1 MKTYGMKI
9 ARGQVYFYNSL
20 WGIFGK
26 DNVPS
31 DLLMRGSLERKGRPY
46 IVISTNEGNKSST
59 TCNLLPITRRSKI
72 SIPSQVQF
80 FYNGYYQVILTEQPI
95 TANISDL
102 GNYMF
107 TVNEEVLQQLEKGI
121 AIQFGLGNSF
131 YFDQFK
137 ELETRMA
144 ILLKQVSD
152 NLFRKEKKFFVEY
165 IEFFTE
171 CISQVN
177 IEGIDFLSS
186 ISVDSCY
193 IECMRVPVRGYT
205 ECIEEIGRAHV

>member
-1 MKTYGMKI
+1 MKTYSMKV
-9 ARGQVYFYNSL
+9 ARGQVYFCNSL

-31 DLLMRGSLERKGRPY
+31 DLLMRGSLERKARPY

-95 TANISDL
+95 TANIDDL

-131 YFDQFK
+131 YLNQFK
-137 ELETRMA
+137 ELESRMTM
-144 ILLKQVSD
+144 LLKQASD
-152 NLFRKEKKFFVEY
+152 NFLQKEKIFFVEY
-165 IEFFTE
+165 IKFFVECLSHMNTE
-171 CISQVN
+171 EV
-177 IEGIDFLSS
+177 DFLFSS
-186 ISVDSCY
+186 VSSNSCY
-193 IECMRVPVRGYT
+193 IECMKVPSGR
-205 ECIEEIGRAHV
+205 CIQDA